1 LIRSAAQ
8 WLHTYR
14 LRRFRHGLLVNALLL
29 FASIILLWLLFLA
42 AEVGFYLAPTVKIW
56 GLLLSGAALLAA
68 IVWTLVIPSVRFL
81 RGTYFSLED
90 CARELGARFPEL
102 DDKLLNA
109 YQLELMGS
117 TPRINRAVEERLEQ
131 AVKFPIWERFSWANL
146 RPYAAV
152 LSVLLV
158 FLGISAQYQ
167 PTQFAQ
173 QRLLAW
179 DETFVP
185 PPPFEVEWKAPLRA
199 EEGQNVVVRAKPVGV
214 QLDSWTAE
222 VNGQRLAGQK
232 QSDGSF
238 QWVARMDSED
248 QEWTLLFGDY
258 RWEVKRVAWV
268 PAVAWNSIRFRIVPP
283 AYTGEKERV
292 VQGLQ
297 DLDCSVGSVVR
308 WELEADHAVLV
319 RWDWNKV
326 EGPTTAAPFSG
337 SFVVNQSAKIE
348 LLAKGALGR
357 WKSGGFL
364 HVRAIPDAPPVL
376 SVDWT
381 VDS

>member
-1 LIRSAAQ
+1 MIRSAAQ

-68 IVWTLVIPSVRFL
+68 IVWTLVIPLFRFL

-158 FLGISAQYQ
+158 FLEISAQYQ

-308 WELEADHAVLV
+308 WELEADHAELV
-319 RWDWNKV
+319 RWDWNKA

-337 SFVVNQSAKIE
+337 SFVVDQSAKVE

-357 WKSGGFL
+357 WKS
-364 HVRAIPDAPPVL
+364 
-376 SVDWT
+376 
-381 VDS
+381 